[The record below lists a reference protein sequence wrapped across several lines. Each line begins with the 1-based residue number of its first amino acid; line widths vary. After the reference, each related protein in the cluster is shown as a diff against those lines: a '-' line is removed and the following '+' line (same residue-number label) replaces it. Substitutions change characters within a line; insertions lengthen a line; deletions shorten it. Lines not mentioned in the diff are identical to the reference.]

1 MTGVGPRYGE
11 TLRILGISGSLRA
24 GSQNTLLLRAA
35 KRLVPEGMT
44 IEEYPSLAAIPPY
57 NADDDADE
65 PPPAVQDLRD
75 RIHEADGLLIVTP
88 EYNYGI
94 PGVLKNA
101 LDWASTGAQPAL
113 HQKPVAIAGA
123 APTNFG
129 SVRAQLA
136 LRQMFVW
143 TDSVV
148 VVKPE
153 VIVFR
158 SHERFD
164 SAGDLTDADTAALV
178 EGLLRALAA
187 KISAHR
193 LALRT

>member
-1 MTGVGPRYGE
+1 MIDIDP
-11 TLRILGISGSLRA
+11 LRVLGISGSLRA
-24 GSQNTLLLRAA
+24 DSQNTMLLRAA
-35 KRLVPEGMT
+35 IRLAPEGMV
-44 IEEYPSLAAIPPY
+44 IEEYAGLADVPPY
-57 NADDDADE
+57 NGDEDTDIPPDAV
-65 PPPAVQDLRD
+65 ADLRE
-75 RIHEADGLLIVTP
+75 RIHQADGLLIVTP

-101 LDWASTGAQPAL
+101 LDWASTGAHPAL
-113 HQKPVAIAGA
+113 SEKPVAIAGA

-143 TDSVV
+143 TDSYV

-164 SAGDLTDADTAALV
+164 SAGNLVDADTAALV
-178 EGLLRALAA
+178 GGLLGALAH
-187 KISAHR
+187 KIAQRH
-193 LALRT
+193 LVRTS